1 MDRTDVIQVGRF
13 WRVFINGNLLVRNR
27 TVTTPLGMEKRTE
40 PREFMTEEQAW
51 GFLKGK
57 VRACPWL
64 KWEIKEGI

>member
-1 MDRTDVIQVGRF
+1 MDLVEVKPVGRF
-13 WRVFINGNLLVRNR
+13 HRIWINGNLLVRNR

-57 VRACPWL
+57 VEACPWL
-64 KWEIKEGI
+64 KWKIKEGI